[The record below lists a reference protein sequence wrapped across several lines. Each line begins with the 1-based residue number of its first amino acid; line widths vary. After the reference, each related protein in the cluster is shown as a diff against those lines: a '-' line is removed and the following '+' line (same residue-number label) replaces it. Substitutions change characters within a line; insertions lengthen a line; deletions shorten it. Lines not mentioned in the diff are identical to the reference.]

1 MKTHL
6 QFIFLFIRFFEA
18 CVEVVFRR
26 LTEDQSLVLS
36 CIPQQEHG
44 HLVGLHLYHRG
55 PQSQTTLLSVAEGTA
70 VRVDP
75 ERGPRLHLSGGL
87 NSPRINVSISHLHL
101 SDTGLYMW
109 ELSYRQKNN
118 SDQIILGAQ
127 KYILLVE
134 GEGRSCQCSHGYVL
148 LLLIISAAVGLL
160 LLTICLLAM
169 EKYVR
174 LRHHRP
180 PQPHSPLYEEMS
192 RKQQRAGN
200 PKINHEASP
209 CPDEVD
215 FPVYANPNI
224 RQLQDNYY
232 ACPRQLALRA

>member
-6 QFIFLFIRFFEA
+6 QFIFLFIQLFDA
-18 CVEVVFRR
+18 CAEVVFRR

-44 HLVGLHLYHRG
+44 RLVGLHLYHRG
-55 PQSQTTLLSVAEGTA
+55 TQSQTTLLSVAEGTA
-70 VRVDP
+70 ARVDP
-75 ERGPRLHLSGGL
+75 ERGARLHLSGGL
-87 NSPRINVSISHLHL
+87 NSQRINVSVSHLHL

-118 SDQIILGAQ
+118 SDQIIFCAQ
-127 KYILLVE
+127 KYFLLVE
-134 GEGRSCQCSHGYVL
+134 GEGRSCQCSHGYVPL
-148 LLLIISAAVGLL
+148 LLTICAAAGLL

-169 EKYVR
+169 EKCVS

-180 PQPHSPLYEEMS
+180 PQPHSPIYEEMS

-209 CPDEVD
+209 RPDEVD
-215 FPVYANPNI
+215 FPLYTNPNI
-224 RQLQDNYY
+224 RQPQDNYY

>member
-1 MKTHL
+1 ATVIQPNNNPVFLCRSSHSPAELIVLHSKTQLLTVHGSSNCKHISSNHHL
-6 QFIFLFIRFFEA
+6 QRVRVADHSNCVDQLWLMLLLLNHGRREA
-18 CVEVVFRR
+18 LLRPRR

-55 PQSQTTLLSVAEGTA
+55 HQSQTTLLSVAEGTA

-75 ERGPRLHLSGGL
+75 ERRPRLHLSGGL

-134 GEGRSCQCSHGYVL
+134 GEGV
-148 LLLIISAAVGLL
+148 
-160 LLTICLLAM
+160 
-169 EKYVR
+169 
-174 LRHHRP
+174 
-180 PQPHSPLYEEMS
+180 
-192 RKQQRAGN
+192 
-200 PKINHEASP
+200 
-209 CPDEVD
+209 
-215 FPVYANPNI
+215 
-224 RQLQDNYY
+224 
-232 ACPRQLALRA
+232 